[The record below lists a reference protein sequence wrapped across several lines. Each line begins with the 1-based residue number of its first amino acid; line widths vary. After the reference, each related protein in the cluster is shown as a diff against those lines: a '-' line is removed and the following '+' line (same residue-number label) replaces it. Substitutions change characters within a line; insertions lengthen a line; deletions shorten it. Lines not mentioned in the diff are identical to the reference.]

1 MTRRLR
7 LGFLTRVY
15 APDASPRVLHET
27 LELIEA
33 AEALGFDSA
42 WVAQHHFGQE
52 TGRLPAPLVLLA
64 AAARR
69 TRRIALGTGVIVLPL
84 DPPLRV
90 AEDAAVL
97 DALSGGRVQL
107 GLGAGFEPDVFRAFG
122 RDFDTRAAHR
132 DAALDTL
139 QRALAGTTLERS
151 PTTGSASA
159 APSRDASLTLQPPAP
174 GLGDRL
180 WLATGDADAA
190 VRHRTGLIVA
200 RSRGQD
206 GGEAAL
212 IERYRTAWRHAH
224 APRVALVRAVVPG
237 ADVASVEAALA
248 PDILRYASRLVD
260 ASGGAR
266 AASTD
271 IRALLD
277 AFAVLRGEPESIG
290 AALRADTAL
299 AGADELIVQVQTFS
313 TSHADAIRRLET
325 VARAIAP
332 ALGWRAAQASEH
344 ENAASAAAH
353 PLTP

>member
-64 AAARR
+64 AAARH

-84 DPPLRV
+84 EHPLRV

-122 RDFDTRAAHR
+122 RDFDTRAARR
-132 DAALDTL
+132 DAELEAL
-139 QRALAGTTLERS
+139 QRAFAGTPLDRS
-151 PTTGSASA
+151 PTAGSASA
-159 APSRDASLTLQPPAP
+159 APSRDEELTLQPPAP

-212 IERYRTAWRHAH
+212 IDRYRSAWRHAH

-237 ADVASVEAALA
+237 ADSASVEAVLA
-248 PDILRYASRLVD
+248 PDILRYATRLAH
-260 ASGGAR
+260 ASGSVQ
-266 AASTD
+266 AAPTD
-271 IRALLD
+271 IRALLNS
-277 AFAVLRGEPESIG
+277 FSVLRGEPESIT
-290 AALRADTAL
+290 ATLRADTAL
-299 AGADELIVQVQTFS
+299 AGSDELIVQVRTFS
-313 TSHADAIRRLET
+313 TSHAEAIRRLEA

-332 ALGWRAAQASEH
+332 ALGWRTGQTSNQEL
-344 ENAASAAAH
+344 AASTAAH
-353 PLTP
+353 RPTP